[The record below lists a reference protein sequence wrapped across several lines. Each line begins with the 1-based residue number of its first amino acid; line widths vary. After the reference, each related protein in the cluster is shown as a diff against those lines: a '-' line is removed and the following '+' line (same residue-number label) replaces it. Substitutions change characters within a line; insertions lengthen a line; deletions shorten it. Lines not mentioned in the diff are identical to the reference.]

1 MGAAASSR
9 RSIRPEWMSIFSTMQ
24 FTKYEVNSFHDIFM
38 SVDTDNSGSIDVTEL
53 LSFLN
58 IEKSLFSERIFAA
71 FDKDGTGRIDFFEF
85 VVSLWKFCALGKEYI
100 GTSVNLIFPPKHLR
114 TRQMHA
120 KQNSDSTCMTPTT
133 TEC

>member
-85 VVSLWKFCALGKEYI
+85 VVSLWKFCALGKESL
-100 GTSVNLIFPPKHLR
+100 GTSVNLIFPANHVL
-114 TRQMHA
+114 TRQTHA
-120 KQNSDSTCMTPTT
+120 QQYSDSTCMTPTT

>member
-85 VVSLWKFCALGKEYI
+85 VVSLWKFCALGKESL
-100 GTSVNLIFPPKHLR
+100 GTCVNLIFPANHVL

-120 KQNSDSTCMTPTT
+120 QQYSDSTCMTPTT

>member
-38 SVDTDNSGSIDVTEL
+38 SVDTDNSGSIDVAEL

-85 VVSLWKFCALGKEYI
+85 VVSLWKFCALGKESL
-100 GTSVNLIFPPKHLR
+100 GLSVSVIILVKSLLTQN
-114 TRQMHA
+114 MHV
-120 KQNSDSTCMTPTT
+120 QQYSDSTCMTPTT
-133 TEC
+133 TGC